1 MRITQKLRSKRG
13 ETLIEMLVSIVLLGL
28 SVALMLTMVMTS
40 TKITK
45 ITRTEDEKMM
55 NELNFA
61 EKQQQDAGVEK
72 TVTITCT
79 SGSSGSV
86 PVTVNLYSESGSDLI
101 SYSIPTTP

>member
-86 PVTVNLYSESGSDLI
+86 PVTVNLYSESDSDLI